1 MMNSEN
7 IETFEEHSYEPEEE
21 NNGDPAMVSS
31 IVKENP
37 YIRKIIKN
45 SKLHVIHEKNIIEAF
60 DTFGPSRLFHLSL
73 PKYFFVFP
81 FAIGQIKNLVLPHD
95 LMNIFLI
102 MRYLL

>member
-1 MMNSEN
+1 MINSEN

-45 SKLHVIHEKNIIEAF
+45 S
-60 DTFGPSRLFHLSL
+60 
-73 PKYFFVFP
+73 
-81 FAIGQIKNLVLPHD
+81 
-95 LMNIFLI
+95 
-102 MRYLL
+102 